1 MDMDN
6 KVGID
11 YGRGEG
17 GCAEQRRA
25 MEGNWATVIEQ
36 FFKSISIKALLAVD
50 PKFYKCY
57 NISYTENI
65 F

>member
-25 MEGNWATVIEQ
+25 MGGNWGNCNRT
-36 FFKSISIKALLAVD
+36 
-50 PKFYKCY
+50 
-57 NISYTENI
+57 I